1 MATTAGSRPARSA
14 ASTPKRDWLA
24 EVTTKGSGLPSRL
37 ILHGVEGIGKTSF
50 AANAPNPVFLMARGE
65 TGLETLID
73 AGRVREVPHLP
84 EIMNWPDVLS
94 AIEWLTEGAH
104 DYRTLVIDT
113 LNGLE
118 RLCHEHVCARDYN
131 GDWGKQGFTSY
142 MQGFEVAL
150 GDWRELLSALDRL
163 RSEKRVAVVALCH
176 TKVETFK
183 NPEGADFDRYQ
194 PAIHRKTWELTHRWA
209 DHVLFANYFTTV
221 EKDGARSK
229 GKGGQHRVM
238 YTVRHAAYDA
248 KNRAGL
254 PEEIE
259 MGNSGSEAWNNFY
272 TAMKT
277 KGGDQ

>member
-1 MATTAGSRPARSA
+1 MATATGSRSSRPAA
-14 ASTPKRDWLA
+14 GTPKRDWLS
-24 EVTTKGSGLPSRL
+24 EVKTKGSGLPSRL

-50 AANAPNPVFLMARGE
+50 AASAPKPIFLMARGE

-73 AGRVREVPHLP
+73 AGRVGEIPHLP
-84 EIMNWPDVLS
+84 ELMTWADVLS
-94 AIEWLTEGAH
+94 ALEWLTTSDHE
-104 DYRTLVIDT
+104 YQVVVLDT
-113 LNGLE
+113 LNGME

-131 GDWGKQGFTSY
+131 NDWGKQGFTSY

-150 GDWRELLSALDRL
+150 GDWRQLLSALDDL
-163 RSEKRVAVVALCH
+163 RARKKMAVVALCH

-221 EKDGARSK
+221 EKDGNRSK
-229 GKGGQHRVM
+229 GKGGHDRVM
-238 YTVRHAAYDA
+238 YTERHAAYDA

-254 PEEIE
+254 PPEIE

-272 TAMKT
+272 GAMKQ
-277 KGGDQ
+277 KGGGQ